1 VTVTEELKNLD
12 LSSKSF
18 SEFVTFFFDREV
30 VKLDPPNDSFVVDFL
45 QVGHFDESMPSSPE
59 IIVEYMTKLFSEFG
73 QIAPKYSLS
82 QLDQGIWNLLGE
94 SLALYGLLW
103 DSSIPLV
110 KRLECIRSMYSVYSD
125 FVARSDVEVM
135 ENCFDM
141 WWDLLGHGFWWQLKL
156 YEAGTKT
163 GDVRKLDSESRTLLD
178 VMFDTLRRIL
188 ELPDPRTQHFALHGL
203 GHLHH
208 PSVQGTVQEYIDRH
222 KSELTG
228 QELRWV
234 EQCRDGTVM

>member
-1 VTVTEELKNLD
+1 VTEESKNLD

-18 SEFVTFFFDREV
+18 DEFVAFLFDREV
-30 VKLDPPNDSFVVDFL
+30 VRLDPPNDFFVADFL
-45 QVGHFDESMPSSPE
+45 QIGHYDESIPSSPE
-59 IIVEYMTKLFSEFG
+59 VIVEYMTKLFSEFG

-94 SLALYGLLW
+94 SLGLYGLLW
-103 DSSIPLV
+103 DSSISLV
-110 KRLECIRSMYSVYSD
+110 KRLECIRSMYVVYSD
-125 FVARSDVEVM
+125 FVARSDAEVM

-141 WWDLLGHGFWWQLKL
+141 WWDLLGDGFWGQLTL
-156 YEAGTKT
+156 YEAGTKR
-163 GDVRKLDSESRTLLD
+163 GDVGKLDSESRVLLD
-178 VMFDTLRRIL
+178 GMFETLSRIL
-188 ELPDPRTQHFALHGL
+188 QLPDRRTQRYALHGL

-208 PSVQGTVQEYIDRH
+208 PRVQETVQEYIDRH

-228 QELRWV
+228 QGLHWV